1 MIKIWHHASFV
12 NNSRTNEV
20 TIVKKAAILGDKSFS
35 LNPVIINSGSTIRWT
50 NTDNI
55 VHTVTSGEPNSVNAG
70 ELFDSGLTALISTV
84 PDFIAFCDIDCPK
97 KLRNGRK
104 DFNMSKNLFALHK
117 NGPDNNINI
126 VQKI

>member
-1 MIKIWHHASFV
+1 M
-12 NNSRTNEV
+12 
-20 TIVKKAAILGDKSFS
+20 DY
-35 LNPVIINSGSTIRWT
+35 
-50 NTDNI
+50 TDNI

-70 ELFDSGLTALISTV
+70 ELFDSGLTALIITV

-117 NGPDNNINI
+117 NGPDNNIIFTENLGCAYI
-126 VQKI
+126 LFLPSYRLFSYLVKKIKVMLLDFII